1 MSIDLP
7 RFINIQS
14 YGMIKAI
21 IKAMYSA
28 FISIALISIVLA
40 GWTSYT
46 FIFQSSKSSEIIK
59 VIQDMYASQKSV
71 VIDVIDLSKILIK
84 GTSESISNEKN
95 NLSVETDLLKE
106 IDDNSQLDDSLIA
119 EDNGDNPLGIVI
131 EPSLSE
137 VSEKTLPEIS
147 EEPLADEQ
155 SEFSMNEMEIGM
167 DMN

>member
-1 MSIDLP
+1 
-7 RFINIQS
+7 
-14 YGMIKAI
+14 MIKTI

-84 GTSESISNEKN
+84 GTSESIANEKN

-106 IDDNSQLDDSLIA
+106 IDENSQLDDSLIA

-131 EPSLSE
+131 EPSLPE
-137 VSEKTLPEIS
+137 ASEKILPEIS
-147 EEPLADEQ
+147 QEPLGDEH
-155 SEFSMNEMEIGM
+155 SEVSMNEMELGM

>member
-1 MSIDLP
+1 MP

-14 YGMIKAI
+14 YGMIKTI

-46 FIFQSSKSSEIIK
+46 FVFQSSKSSEIIK

-84 GTSESISNEKN
+84 GTSESIANEKN
-95 NLSVETDLLKE
+95 NLSVQTDLLKE
-106 IDDNSQLDDSLIA
+106 IDKNSQLYLDETDLLRVQASANSDLTYTISGEILDDA
-119 EDNGDNPLGIVI
+119 
-131 EPSLSE
+131 
-137 VSEKTLPEIS
+137 
-147 EEPLADEQ
+147 
-155 SEFSMNEMEIGM
+155 
-167 DMN
+167 

>member
-1 MSIDLP
+1 
-7 RFINIQS
+7 
-14 YGMIKAI
+14 MIKTI

-84 GTSESISNEKN
+84 GTSESIANEKN

-106 IDDNSQLDDSLIA
+106 IDENSQLDDSLIA

-137 VSEKTLPEIS
+137 VSEKPLSQIS
-147 EEPLADEQ
+147 EEPFADEQ
-155 SEFSMNEMEIGM
+155 SEVSMNEMEIGM

>member
-1 MSIDLP
+1 
-7 RFINIQS
+7 
-14 YGMIKAI
+14 
-21 IKAMYSA
+21 MYSA

-84 GTSESISNEKN
+84 GTSESITNEKI

-106 IDDNSQLDDSLIA
+106 IDENSQLDDSLIA

-131 EPSLSE
+131 EPSLPE
-137 VSEKTLPEIS
+137 FIEKTLPEIIK
-147 EEPLADEQ
+147 EPLLDEQ
-155 SEFSMNEMEIGM
+155 SEVSMNEIKIGM
-167 DMN
+167 DMD